1 MPYTGVGNFIDMKKI
16 LVLFFCSTICFKGI
30 SQQRMSLTDAINT
43 ALKNSYDIRLAR
55 NSLEISSINNYIGVA
70 GGLPVITAT
79 GNDNEQVTSINQKFA
94 DAARDTKRDNVGSNN
109 LTAGVTGSILLYNGS
124 RVVATKKR
132 LEQLQQQNQQL
143 LNAQIQ
149 GTIAAVMTKY
159 YDVVRQQTYLKTIFQ
174 SIDVSKKR
182 LEILQVRKD
191 IGLSNNADILQA
203 QLDLNALTQSQQS
216 QELVISQAK
225 TDLLNLIFMKPDSPI
240 AINDTIVVD
249 KAVNLDSVRNRLNMH
264 PLLLAA
270 NQQIQINELIEK
282 ETAALRYPTVRGT
295 TGYNFTSSKSAA
307 GFSLLNQSYGPFVGI
322 NLSVPIYNG
331 NISKRQ
337 QQVAA
342 INTRNA
348 AIQRDNLVLD
358 YETGVVRTYQSYA
371 NTLSQLQTE
380 QKNYTLSTQLLDLVL
395 QKFQLGQATIID
407 VKQAQQ
413 SFENEGYRL
422 VNLNYAAK
430 IAEIELKRLANQL
443 AF

>member
-1 MPYTGVGNFIDMKKI
+1 MKKI
-16 LVLFFCSTICFKGI
+16 AFLFFCSISVAGAGI
-30 SQQRMSLTDAINT
+30 AQQKMSLTDAINT
-43 ALKNSYDIRLAR
+43 ALKNSYDIQLAK
-55 NSLEISSINNYIGVA
+55 NNLEISSVNNYIGVA
-70 GGLPVITAT
+70 GGLPVVSGTA
-79 GNDNEQVTSINQKFA
+79 NDNEQVTSINQKFA
-94 DAARDTKRDNVGSNN
+94 DPARDTKRDNVSSNN
-109 LTAGVTGSILLYNGS
+109 LTVGVTGSFLLYNGL

-132 LEQLQQQNQQL
+132 LEELQSLNQQI

-149 GTIAAVMTKY
+149 ATIASVMTKY
-159 YDVVRQQTYLKTIFQ
+159 YDVVRQQSYLKTIFQ

-203 QLDLNALTQSQQS
+203 QIDLNALVQS
-216 QELVISQAK
+216 QESQNLVIGQAK

-240 AINDTIVVD
+240 SISDTIIVD
-249 KAVNLDSVRNRLNMH
+249 RSVNLDTVRTRVSTH

-270 NQQIQINELIEK
+270 NQQIRINELVEK
-282 ETAALRYPTVRGT
+282 ETAALRYPTIRAT

-322 NLSVPIYNG
+322 NLAVPIYNG

-337 QQVAA
+337 QRVAS

-348 AIQRDNLVLD
+348 TIVRDNLAFD
-358 YETGVVRTYQSYA
+358 YETGVIRTYQSYE

-380 QKNYTLSTQLLDLVL
+380 QKNYALSTQLLDLIL

-430 IAEIELKRLANQL
+430 TAEIELKRLASQL
-443 AF
+443 TY

>member
-16 LVLFFCSTICFKGI
+16 FVLFFCSTICFKGI
-30 SQQRMSLTDAINT
+30 SQQRISLTDAINT
-43 ALKNSYDIRLAR
+43 ALKNSYDIQLAR
-55 NSLEISSINNYIGVA
+55 NSLEISNINNYIGVA

-109 LTAGVTGSILLYNGS
+109 LTAGITGSILLYNGS
-124 RVVATKKR
+124 RVIATKKR

-159 YDVVRQQTYLKTIFQ
+159 YDVVRQQTYLRTIFQ

-203 QLDLNALTQSQQS
+203 QLDLNALIQSQQS
-216 QELVISQAK
+216 QELVINQAK

-249 KAVNLDSVRNRLNMH
+249 KAVNLDSVRNRLNAH

-358 YETGVVRTYQSYA
+358 YETGVIRTYQSYA

-380 QKNYTLSTQLLDLVL
+380 QKNYALSTQLLDLVL

-430 IAEIELKRLANQL
+430 VAEIELKRLAYQL
-443 AF
+443 TF

>member
-1 MPYTGVGNFIDMKKI
+1 MKKI
-16 LVLFFCSTICFKGI
+16 AFFFFCSI
-30 SQQRMSLTDAINT
+30 SIAGFAQQKMSLTDAINT
-43 ALKNSYDIRLAR
+43 ALKNSYDIELAK
-55 NSLEISSINNYIGVA
+55 NNLEISNTNNYIGVA
-70 GGLPVITAT
+70 GGLPVVSGTA
-79 GNDNEQVTSINQKFA
+79 NDNEQLTSINQKFA
-94 DAARDTKRDNVGSNN
+94 DPARDTKRDNVGSNN
-109 LTAGVTGSILLYNGS
+109 LAVGITGSILLYNGL

-132 LEQLQQQNQQL
+132 LEALQLQSQQF

-159 YDVVRQQTYLKTIFQ
+159 YDVVRQQSYQKTILQ

-182 LEILQVRKD
+182 LEILQIRKD
-191 IGLSNNADILQA
+191 IGVSNNADVLQA
-203 QLDLNALTQSQQS
+203 QLDVNALIQSQQN
-216 QELVISQAK
+216 QNLVISQAK

-240 AINDTIVVD
+240 SIIDTIVVD
-249 KAVNLDSVRNRLNMH
+249 KSVNLDSVRNRVVTH
-264 PLLLAA
+264 PLLVAA
-270 NQQIQINELIEK
+270 NNQIHINELIEK
-282 ETAALRYPTVRGT
+282 ETAALRYPTIRAT

-322 NLSVPIYNG
+322 NLAVPIYNG

-337 QQVAA
+337 QRVAS

-348 AIQRDNLVLD
+348 VILRDNLAFD
-358 YETGVVRTYQSYA
+358 YETGVIRTFQSYE
-371 NTLSQLQTE
+371 NTLIQLQTE
-380 QKNYTLSTQLLDLVL
+380 QKNYALSTQLLDLVL

-430 IAEIELKRLANQL
+430 TAEIELKRLASQL
-443 AF
+443 TY

>member
-1 MPYTGVGNFIDMKKI
+1 
-16 LVLFFCSTICFKGI
+16 
-30 SQQRMSLTDAINT
+30 
-43 ALKNSYDIRLAR
+43 
-55 NSLEISSINNYIGVA
+55 
-70 GGLPVITAT
+70 VI
-79 GNDNEQVTSINQKFA
+79 
-94 DAARDTKRDNVGSNN
+94 
-109 LTAGVTGSILLYNGS
+109 
-124 RVVATKKR
+124 ATKKR

-159 YDVVRQQTYLKTIFQ
+159 YDVVRQQTYLRTIFQ

-203 QLDLNALTQSQQS
+203 QLDLNALIQSQQS

-249 KAVNLDSVRNRLNMH
+249 KAVNLDSVRNRLNAH

-270 NQQIQINELIEK
+270 NQQVQINELIEK

-358 YETGVVRTYQSYA
+358 YETGVVRTYQSYV
-371 NTLSQLQTE
+371 NTLNQLQTE

-422 VNLNYAAK
+422 VNLNYSAK
-430 IAEIELKRLANQL
+430 VAEIELKRLANQL
-443 AF
+443 TF